1 VGAALS
7 GGVGGFFGVA
17 AIAFELPLSTTI
29 IMRSIADIARSEGK
43 EVTSID
49 HFQDMAKGHFTIRE
63 LERIYGESEVKTVY
77 DALPKPQ

>member
-1 VGAALS
+1 VGGALS
-7 GGVGGFFGVA
+7 GGVGGF
-17 AIAFELPLSTTI
+17 FELPLSTTI
-29 IMRSIADIARSEGK
+29 IMRSIADIARSEGE

-49 HFQDMAKGHFTIRE
+49 HFQDMAKGHFTIRK